1 MATSQVR
8 GKTTMTK
15 CDHEREKEIMWD
27 LVNLHFNNLIS
38 DDQVEKI
45 KESIA
50 GILTD
55 ANEIRTAKLD
65 DSFPLLNWYQ
75 PFRGDLNE

>member
-1 MATSQVR
+1 MATSEVR
-8 GKTTMTK
+8 GKATMYINA
-15 CDHEREKEIMWD
+15 DEREKEIMWD
-27 LVNLHFNNLIS
+27 LVNLHFTNLIS

-65 DSFPLLNWYQ
+65 DSFPLLNSYQ
-75 PFRGDLNE
+75 PFRGDANE

>member
-1 MATSQVR
+1 MATGKIR
-8 GKTTMTK
+8 GKATMNIN
-15 CDHEREKEIMWD
+15 EREKEIMWD
-27 LVNLHFNNLIS
+27 LVNLHFTDLIS

-55 ANEIRTAKLD
+55 ANEIRSAKLD
-65 DSFPLLNWYQ
+65 DSFPLLNSYQ
-75 PFRGDLNE
+75 PFRGDANE

>member
-1 MATSQVR
+1 MATSEVR
-8 GKTTMTK
+8 GKATMNIN
-15 CDHEREKEIMWD
+15 DHEREKEIMWD
-27 LVNLHFNNLIS
+27 LVNLHFTNLIS

-55 ANEIRTAKLD
+55 ANEI
-65 DSFPLLNWYQ
+65 
-75 PFRGDLNE
+75 G

>member
-1 MATSQVR
+1 MATSEVR
-8 GKTTMTK
+8 GKATMNIN
-15 CDHEREKEIMWD
+15 DHEREKEIMWD
-27 LVNLHFNNLIS
+27 LVKLHFTNLIS

-65 DSFPLLNWYQ
+65 DSFPLLNSYQ
-75 PFRGDLNE
+75 PFRGDVNE

>member
-1 MATSQVR
+1 MATGEVR
-8 GKTTMTK
+8 GKATMNIN
-15 CDHEREKEIMWD
+15 DHEREKEIMWD
-27 LVNLHFNNLIS
+27 LVNLNLTNLIYE
-38 DDQVEKI
+38 DQVEKI

-65 DSFPLLNWYQ
+65 DSFPLLNSYQ
-75 PFRGDLNE
+75 PFRGDVNE

>member
-1 MATSQVR
+1 MATSEVR
-8 GKTTMTK
+8 GKATMNIN
-15 CDHEREKEIMWD
+15 DHEREKEIMWD
-27 LVNLHFNNLIS
+27 LVNLHFTNLIS

-65 DSFPLLNWYQ
+65 DSFPLLNSYR
-75 PFRGDLNE
+75 PFRGDANE

>member
-1 MATSQVR
+1 MATSEVR
-8 GKTTMTK
+8 GKATMTK
-15 CDHEREKEIMWD
+15 YAHEREQEIMWN

-65 DSFPLLNWYQ
+65 DSFPLLNSYQ
-75 PFRGDLNE
+75 PFRGDVNE

>member
-1 MATSQVR
+1 MASSEVR
-8 GKTTMTK
+8 GKGTMTK
-15 CDHEREKEIMWD
+15 YGHEREKEIMWD
-27 LVNLHFNNLIS
+27 LVNLHFDNLIS

-75 PFRGDLNE
+75 PFRGDPNE

>member
-1 MATSQVR
+1 MATSEVR
-8 GKTTMTK
+8 GKATMNIN
-15 CDHEREKEIMWD
+15 DHEREKEIMWD
-27 LVNLHFNNLIS
+27 LVNLHFTNLIS

-65 DSFPLLNWYQ
+65 DSFPLLNPYQ
-75 PFRGDLNE
+75 PFRGDVNE

>member
-1 MATSQVR
+1 M
-8 GKTTMTK
+8 
-15 CDHEREKEIMWD
+15 
-27 LVNLHFNNLIS
+27 VNLHFTDLIS

-55 ANEIRTAKLD
+55 ANEIRSAKLD
-65 DSFPLLNWYQ
+65 DSFPLLNS
-75 PFRGDLNE
+75 

>member
-1 MATSQVR
+1 MATSEVR
-8 GKTTMTK
+8 GKATMNIN
-15 CDHEREKEIMWD
+15 DHEREKEIMWD
-27 LVNLHFNNLIS
+27 LVNLHFTNMIS
-38 DDQVEKI
+38 DDQVEKV

-65 DSFPLLNWYQ
+65 DSFPLLNSYQ
-75 PFRGDLNE
+75 PFRGDANE

>member
-1 MATSQVR
+1 MATGEVR
-8 GKTTMTK
+8 GKETMTK
-15 CDHEREKEIMWD
+15 YDHEREKEIMWN

-65 DSFPLLNWYQ
+65 DSFPPLNSYQ
-75 PFRGDLNE
+75 PFRGNSNE